1 MYREQE
7 VTLLEL
13 TCLLTSTVQT
23 ILPARLQFWYLRQQR
38 LEKLKMS
45 VFYMATVNL
54 NAMTKEELAWWMKNL
69 KIINIRAIIQ
79 SSSQILMQTN
89 SSKKG

>member
-54 NAMTKEELAWWMKNL
+54 NAMTKEELAWWIKNL
-69 KIINIRAIIQ
+69 KIINVRAIIQ